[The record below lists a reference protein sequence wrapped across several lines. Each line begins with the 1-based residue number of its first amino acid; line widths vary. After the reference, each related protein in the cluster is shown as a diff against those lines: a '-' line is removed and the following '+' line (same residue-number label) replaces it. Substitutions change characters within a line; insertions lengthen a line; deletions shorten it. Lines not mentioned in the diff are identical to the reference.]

1 MANKFKSNFDQ
12 IIQYIKVNVWIVFV
26 SLFIVQSLLAIRFG
40 MKVPWGGDEWFSYN
54 NFTIMAYPFSL
65 LTALIKEMA
74 GEVNNHNFILY
85 RQQGILWS
93 FLAYLFLYGVN
104 IKSKNN
110 YLSQLA
116 LFLAFFFSFNPYFL
130 ETSQFFR
137 YYQLYITSS
146 IIITF
151 GILKYDEDYSQKR
164 IWFYLF
170 LAISL
175 FIHLFILIQLS
186 IYILLKELS
195 FFKRKKNIQILV
207 VFCLSLIVI
216 IPNLSVILSW
226 SWNILF
232 PMYSFDYPEIHRGY
246 SLSTLLK
253 PFIIIYTFM
262 FSREIHP
269 FSHHYLDLC
278 YIISGAGIIYGLI
291 LIIKKNGIIKTPLLF
306 SALSPLTVSI
316 LVIEPISLPMMTQIA
331 PQHIIF
337 LFPWLGIIM
346 YQLWIKS
353 VIGKIITFIFF
364 SGLIYANILQQQLEF
379 VDWNQIQKV
388 VGEEKVPVISDAAK
402 TCEFFLNNSATWFQY
417 TERVQNIINT
427 SDTISLTMTNWKN
440 YQIIDSLQFWHN
452 PKGSKQEYQSIK
464 KIIKLL
470 RKNKFGLINGYTFF
484 PIHSYTFARNKEV
497 EWTEPWFYD
506 LKYGDL
512 KLPLFIND
520 NKIIGFQKIEFGE
533 ETQFES
539 SCYYFIQT
547 LDPMMEIPAI
557 QITSIDGSMFKYN
570 LDDETDLYR
579 SNFCRSINGDEIA
592 YTFNKSPLVSNSM
605 RYPGSIFNSEGRI
618 YKITEEG
625 KGSSIMPLNRN
636 VTLFI
641 AILDKAN

>member
-1 MANKFKSNFDQ
+1 LKISNKKLL
-12 IIQYIKVNVWIVFV
+12 IVFV
-26 SLFIVQSLLAIRFG
+26 CIYIAHIIFSIQYGLTI
-40 MKVPWGGDEWFSYN
+40 PWGGDEWFSYK
-54 NFTIMAYPFSL
+54 NFTLMGLPFSITTSL
-65 LTALIKEMA
+65 LKEFL
-74 GEVNNHNFILY
+74 GQVNTENYILY
-85 RQQGILWS
+85 RAQGLIWS
-93 FLAYLFLYGVN
+93 SIAYYFLYR
-104 IKSKNN
+104 ISTKSD
-110 YLSQLA
+110 YDELSKFA
-116 LFLAFFFSFNPYFL
+116 IFIAVFLGLNPFFL

-151 GILKYDEDYSQKR
+151 GILKYDSVFRQRRK
-164 IWFYLF
+164 WFYIALF
-170 LAISL
+170 SSFL
-175 FIHLFILIQLS
+175 IHLFLFIQL
-186 IYILLKELS
+186 IVYIIFKEL
-195 FFKRKKNIQILV
+195 FQLNRKNIILTLTIFGFV
-207 VFCLSLIVI
+207 SLLI
-216 IPNLSVILSW
+216 IPNLPSILVW
-226 SWNILF
+226 SWHNLF
-232 PMYSFDYPEIHRGY
+232 PAHAFEFSLVHRGF

-253 PFIIIYTFM
+253 PFMIIFTFM
-262 FSREIHP
+262 FGNNLSP
-269 FSHHYLDLC
+269 FSYFFLDII
-278 YIISGAGIIYGLI
+278 YIIAGIGIIYGIYFSLKNKPELRSPI
-291 LIIKKNGIIKTPLLF
+291 LFTALLPLF
-306 SALSPLTVSI
+306 VSVFI
-316 LVIEPISLPMMTQIA
+316 IEPISLPKMTQLA
-331 PQHIIF
+331 PQHVIF
-337 LFPWLGIIM
+337 LFPWVAFIFF
-346 YQLWIKS
+346 QLWCFTK
-353 VIGKIITFIFF
+353 IGKII
-364 SGLIYANILQQQLEF
+364 NILIVSGFLYAGYLNQTREYI
-379 VDWNQIQKV
+379 DWEKIQNTIISNKI
-388 VGEEKVPVISDAAK
+388 PIISDAPA
-402 TCEFFLNNSATWFQY
+402 TCDFFLKNEVTWFQY
-417 TERVQNIINT
+417 TERVENIINT

-464 KIIKLL
+464 GIIKLL

-484 PIHSYTFARNKEV
+484 PIHSYTFARNNED
-497 EWTEPWFYD
+497 EWAEPWFYD

-579 SNFCRSINGDEIA
+579 SNFCRSINEDEIV

-625 KGSSIMPLNRN
+625 KGSSIMPLNRY